1 MAIGTASGTAAVW
14 TGDLTAT
21 PHDWSVAT
29 GIPGSISAVSAVAC
43 GYPANGDDRRLRRSP
58 PPRRTCS
65 APGQLLE
72 GSLTGGSWAWNFAT
86 PPSGLPVRYYAGV
99 ACEPSPGNGRAACA
113 QSAATAA
120 GPIVLTSAN
129 GPAGHLD
136 GPDPLVVDRAPW

>member
-1 MAIGTASGTAAVW
+1 MAIGTASGTAGVW
-14 TGDLTAT
+14 TGGLTDT

-43 GYPANGDDRRLRRSP
+43 GFPANADTADCSITATAPNL
-58 PPRRTCS
+58 S

-99 ACEPSPGNGRAACA
+99 ACGASPGNGRAVCA
-113 QSAATAA
+113 ARATAA
-120 GPIVLTSAN
+120 GPIIVTSAN
-129 GPAGHLD
+129 GPAGAWT
-136 GPDPLVVDRAPW
+136 GQTPS